1 MSPARRFFLDRDRLI
16 ACLLGIVLIVVY
28 AYVFPRWADPNQDSR
43 LKMVVAIVDDG
54 TFRIDRYLG
63 TTVDYARVGDHYY
76 SDKAPGVAFLGVPV
90 YWALRQ
96 LPIVDAV
103 SERLQSSSAFQST
116 LREDG
121 AGVSSER
128 VRFALAQVAIAFV
141 VGAIPSAL
149 IAALIFFWLRRATD
163 SLPIRLT
170 VALGYGLLTPVFAYA
185 NSMYG
190 HQLAAALLFGAFAWI
205 SSDPAPRVWAS
216 ALIGL
221 MLGYAVVTEYP
232 VAVVVVALYG
242 YAAWRY
248 WRHAGW
254 PGALRGLGPLSL
266 TAAVVAAAWM
276 SYNWAIFGG
285 PLNLGYE
292 YSELWQDQHSTGF
305 MSLGLPRADALW
317 GITFGVFRGLFVLAP
332 WLLLA
337 VPGLVAWWRVPR
349 PAHDAK
355 TPFGWAEWAVA
366 VTAIIF
372 MFVFNGSSIMWWGGF
387 AVGPRYL
394 LPALPFMAVFA
405 AFVLIATRRRSGAR
419 WMWVGVAL
427 ALVWSWVATW
437 GLALAEQA
445 FPSDTIMNP
454 LADFALPNWQ
464 SGNIARNVGTV
475 VLGLRGPLSLVPLLV
490 VIAAGVAGMALV
502 GRGADRGRTTEDGRR
517 TGATAADEP
526 ARQQEASRAI
536 R

>member
-1 MSPARRFFLDRDRLI
+1 MSPARRFVLDRDRLI
-16 ACLLGIVLIVVY
+16 ACLLVLVLTVVY

-96 LPIVDAV
+96 LPIFDAV
-103 SERLQSSSAFQST
+103 SERLQASSAFQST

-128 VRFALAQVAIAFV
+128 VRFALAQVAIALV

-163 SLPIRLT
+163 SLLIRLT
-170 VALGYGLLTPVFAYA
+170 AALGYGLLTPVFAYA

-190 HQLAAALLFGAFAWI
+190 HQLAAALLFGAFVWI
-205 SSDPAPRVWAS
+205 SSDPAPRVGAS

-221 MLGYAVVTEYP
+221 MLGYAVVSEYP
-232 VAVVVVALYG
+232 VAVVVVVLYG

-248 WRHAGW
+248 WRQAGA

-266 TAAVVAAAWM
+266 TAAAVAAGWM
-276 SYNWAIFGG
+276 SYNWAVFGG

-292 YSELWQDQHSTGF
+292 YSELWQNQHSTGF

-355 TPFGWAEWAVA
+355 TPFGGAEWAVA
-366 VTAIIF
+366 VTAIVF

-394 LPALPFMAVFA
+394 LPALPFMAVFS
-405 AFVLIATRRRSGAR
+405 AFVLIAARRRSGAR
-419 WMWVGVAL
+419 WIWIGVAL

-437 GLALAEQA
+437 GLTLAEQA
-445 FPSDTIMNP
+445 FPADTIMNP
-454 LADFALPNWQ
+454 LAEFALPNWQ
-464 SGNIARNVGTV
+464 KGNIARNVGTV
-475 VLGLRGPLSLVPLLV
+475 VLGLRGPLSLVPLLI
-490 VIAAGVAGMALV
+490 VIAAGVGGMALL
-502 GRGADRGRTTEDGRR
+502 GRR
-517 TGATAADEP
+517 GDHGPGTADHVSQWATP
-526 ARQQEASRAI
+526 GSQQKELSSATK
-536 R
+536 